1 MPPVAPPT
9 PQMIAAAG
17 AAAVAVPVPVA
28 PVVFAEVKPVSA
40 KPAVPVVTD
49 MLPPE
54 SQILD
59 RWKDSGKPLK

>member
-1 MPPVAPPT
+1 
-9 PQMIAAAG
+9 
-17 AAAVAVPVPVA
+17 VPVA
-28 PVVFAEVKPVSA
+28 VAKASPLPSKPTA
-40 KPAVPVVTD
+40 PVVTD